1 MKTTPADK
9 SSLPIF
15 EKPFWLSFEFQLR
28 RMGFALLLAI
38 VIAAMVGL
46 FSRGYISDARIANDS
61 GTLRI
66 DYEKYSRLM
75 SDVDMKITSSQIREN
90 RNRIILGG
98 DFMDSFRID
107 TLQPQPDKMYSLN
120 GKMVLEYSVSAPGSE
135 QTLWL
140 SLTPMKFGAT
150 HSTVAI
156 DNGPEITLHQFIYP

>member
-9 SSLPIF
+9 SSLPIV

-75 SDVDMKITSSQIREN
+75 SDMDMKITSSQIREN

>member
-9 SSLPIF
+9 SSLPIV

-28 RMGFALLLAI
+28 RIGFALLLAI

-46 FSRGYISDARIANDS
+46 FSRGYISDARIVNDS

>member
-9 SSLPIF
+9 SSLPIV

-46 FSRGYISDARIANDS
+46 FSRGYISDARIVNDS

>member
-1 MKTTPADK
+1 MNPTPADK
-9 SSLPIF
+9 SSLPIV

-120 GKMVLEYSVSAPGSE
+120 GNMVLEYSVSAPGSE

-150 HSTVAI
+150 HSSVAI

>member
-9 SSLPIF
+9 SSLPIV

-90 RNRIILGG
+90 RNHIILGG

>member
-1 MKTTPADK
+1 MNPTPADK
-9 SSLPIF
+9 SSLPIV

-46 FSRGYISDARIANDS
+46 FSRGYISDARIVNDS

>member
-1 MKTTPADK
+1 MKTAPADK
-9 SSLPIF
+9 SSLPIV

-46 FSRGYISDARIANDS
+46 FSRGYISDARIVNDS

>member
-9 SSLPIF
+9 SSLPIV

-28 RMGFALLLAI
+28 RIGFALLLAI

>member
-9 SSLPIF
+9 SSLPIV

>member
-9 SSLPIF
+9 SSLPIV

-28 RMGFALLLAI
+28 RIGFALLLAI

-75 SDVDMKITSSQIREN
+75 SDVDMKVTSSQIREN

>member
-9 SSLPIF
+9 SSLPIV

-28 RMGFALLLAI
+28 RIGFALLLAI

-120 GKMVLEYSVSAPGSE
+120 GMMVLEYSVSAPGSE

>member
-9 SSLPIF
+9 SSLPIV
-15 EKPFWLSFEFQLR
+15 EKPFWLSFEFRLR

-38 VIAAMVGL
+38 VIAAMVGF
-46 FSRGYISDARIANDS
+46 FSQGYISDARIANDS